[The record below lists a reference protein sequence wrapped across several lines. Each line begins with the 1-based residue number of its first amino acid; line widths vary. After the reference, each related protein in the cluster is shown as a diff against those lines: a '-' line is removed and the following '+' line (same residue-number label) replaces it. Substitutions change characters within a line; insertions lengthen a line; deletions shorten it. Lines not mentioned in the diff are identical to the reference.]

1 MIVDCAVYKD
11 GKRRPG
17 ALPFDE
23 AFEAGRE
30 PDAFVWIGL
39 YEPSK
44 EEFAAVAREF
54 NLHELAVEDAIQAHQ
69 RPKLEVYD
77 ETLFVVLKTARY
89 LDDQEVVE
97 FGEIMLF
104 IGDGFVV
111 TVRHKPAS
119 ALGGVRQQMERRP
132 DLLRYGPGAVLHAIV
147 DRVVDDY
154 FPVMRGLDD
163 DIKESEKEVFSEEAG
178 VVSRAHRRR
187 HRDRGQ
193 PVLNAAERIY
203 KLKREVI
210 ELHQGTAP
218 LVEPLDRL
226 VRRRL
231 PEIHPDLA
239 EYFRD
244 VEDHL
249 LRVVDEVGGFRDLLT
264 SVLDANLAQIGVRQN
279 EDMRKI
285 SAWVAIAAVP
295 TMVAGIYGMNFDH
308 MPELRSPLGYPTVL
322 AVMVGVCFVLWRAF
336 RRNDWL

>member
-1 MIVDCAVYKD
+1 MIVDCAVYQD

-17 ALPFDE
+17 EVPLDK

-30 PDAFVWIGL
+30 PDTFVWIGL
-39 YEPSK
+39 YEPSA
-44 EEFAAVAREF
+44 EEFDAVAREF

-77 ETLFVVLKTARY
+77 DTLFVVLKTARY
-89 LDDQEVVE
+89 LDDEEAVE
-97 FGEIMLF
+97 FGEIILF
-104 IGDGFVV
+104 IGHGFVV

-119 ALGGVRQQMERRP
+119 ALGGVRQAIERRH

-154 FPVMRGLDD
+154 FPVLSGLDD
-163 DIKESEKEVFSEEAG
+163 DIKDAEKEVFKEEAG
-178 VVSRAHRRR
+178 NPAAVRRLRR
-187 HRDRGQ
+187 HAAN
-193 PVLNAAERIY
+193 PAERIY

-210 ELHQGTAP
+210 ELHQSTAP

-226 VRRRL
+226 VRRRF
-231 PEIHPDLA
+231 PEIDPELT

-264 SVLDANLAQIGVRQN
+264 SVLDANLAQIAVRQN

-295 TMVAGIYGMNFDH
+295 TAVAGIYGMNFDH
-308 MPELRSPLGYPTVL
+308 MPELRWVVGYPLVL
-322 AVMVGVCFVLWRAF
+322 AAIAVACFFLWRAF
-336 RRNDWL
+336 RENGWL